1 MPEKLESASN
11 FANKLWNAAKFV
23 LLWGEPEEVKTENL
37 SIEDKWIISKLNNI
51 AKEITQNLDNFELGV
66 ATQKIYDFIWNEFCD
81 WYIEMAKPRLYEEN
95 ESKKAALYTLNKVL
109 IGSLKLLHPI
119 MPFITEE
126 IYSKLYATTGSIMV
140 SDWPEYKEELNFKNE
155 EDQIEKLKD
164 IVTGIRNVRTNMNVH
179 PSKKSKLI
187 FVTTKYEKMVL
198 ELDKIIKKLCY
209 AEEIIIQKEKE
220 NIPQN
225 SVSVLTDGIEV
236 YIPFEDLVDIEAEKE
251 RLENERK
258 RLVAEVERSNKMLS
272 NQGFISK
279 APASKVEEEKAK
291 LKKYEEMLKNVEERI
306 QNIK

>member
-1 MPEKLESASN
+1 ML
-11 FANKLWNAAKFV
+11 
-23 LLWGEPEEVKTENL
+23 
-37 SIEDKWIISKLNNI
+37 
-51 AKEITQNLDNFELGV
+51 
-66 ATQKIYDFIWNEFCD
+66 
-81 WYIEMAKPRLYEEN
+81 
-95 ESKKAALYTLNKVL
+95 
-109 IGSLKLLHPI
+109 
-119 MPFITEE
+119 
-126 IYSKLYATTGSIMV
+126 
-140 SDWPEYKEELNFKNE
+140 
-155 EDQIEKLKD
+155 
-164 IVTGIRNVRTNMNVH
+164 RNVRTNMNVH

-187 FVTTKYEKMVL
+187 FVTTKYEKMVE

>member
-1 MPEKLESASN
+1 M
-11 FANKLWNAAKFV
+11 
-23 LLWGEPEEVKTENL
+23 
-37 SIEDKWIISKLNNI
+37 
-51 AKEITQNLDNFELGV
+51 
-66 ATQKIYDFIWNEFCD
+66 
-81 WYIEMAKPRLYEEN
+81 
-95 ESKKAALYTLNKVL
+95 
-109 IGSLKLLHPI
+109 
-119 MPFITEE
+119 
-126 IYSKLYATTGSIMV
+126 
-140 SDWPEYKEELNFKNE
+140 NFKNE